1 VSKPALKVP
10 TTEFSR
16 HFGDYLSRVRF
27 GGETIVVLKN
37 NLAVAELRALPGDAC
52 TLGALLDLLN
62 HRTADPEF
70 AADIEQVNRADRPM
84 ENPWG

>member
-1 VSKPALKVP
+1 VAKPALKIP

-16 HFGDYLSRVRF
+16 HFGDYLARVRF

-52 TLGALLDLLN
+52 TLGTLLELLN
-62 HRTADPEF
+62 RRPADPDF
-70 AADIEQVNRADRPM
+70 AADIEQVNQSDRPL
-84 ENPWG
+84 ENPWA